1 MFTYNKKDRDR
12 LKEIRLSDPKL
23 HGIKIIIIFSVVYFL
38 YKVVTMP
45 NHQIGNDILFSNLF
59 GEHHDIWRD
68 RFHDGIYPI
77 IVGLSISLVYY
88 NDYKDNIYELLT
100 FYNQGNYNK
109 NIFSRW
115 IFYTL
120 LFLIIDLL
128 SILLSYYRNI
138 VSLESIFI
146 LLFRFTIPLLFISS
160 ICLFTIVF
168 FKNTLL
174 PMGIIV
180 VYLAVDIFSYGRM
193 MKILTLIMDSLYIEN
208 ISYFISNR
216 IIILTLSLILIAL
229 SMKKSTRL

>member
-100 FYNQGNYNK
+100 FYNKGNYNK

-216 IIILTLSLILIAL
+216 IIILILSLILIAL

>member
-216 IIILTLSLILIAL
+216 IIILILSLILIAL